1 MDEDEK
7 DKDKKDEEEKFNRY
21 MEVPENFV
29 EDVKDTEQRTIKEL
43 GKIVNQLDTENGI
56 ILLNEKNLSLINSLD
71 QALKDAIFSEDYV
84 LALKTFIGEFKVQ
97 ADITNKYFSS
107 IIDFKPTSLYQ
118 TALHNSQRNAL
129 ELLGEDAFTQTLI
142 IPLKESLQ
150 AAATNGLTFTETLD
164 NLRVIIQG
172 TDGEGGVMSH
182 VKRIAKDSFSAS
194 DRGYTNT
201 IAQDLGLEFYRISGG
216 KIDTTRC
223 FCNERY
229 GKYFHRKEIEA
240 WGEGKNLGVCD
251 TGNGKWAGRNKST
264 NKSTIFIFFGGY
276 NCDHSPLPV
285 SEFSVPKEVIE
296 RNIKNGNFKG

>member
-118 TALHNSQRNAL
+118 TALHNSQRNA
-129 ELLGEDAFTQTLI
+129 
-142 IPLKESLQ
+142 
-150 AAATNGLTFTETLD
+150 FTETLD